1 MKDLVI
7 IGGKAPQSLSLSLSD
22 YRKIIAADSGYDTAR
37 KLGIAPDEVV
47 GDFDSTSFSSELE
60 ELGYNPCPRDKD
72 DTDAAIAI
80 KKASN
85 YDLVGGGEGRLDHTL
100 SLLSAF
106 RTIRVPD
113 TWFMLSDTII
123 FRSGR
128 IVFEAPIGIDLSIIP
143 LNEAVV
149 TTSGLRWDIKE
160 TLLSPFFISQSN
172 RVEKSRVEILA
183 DRVIMLRFFP
193 EDFSKVSFLR

>member
-1 MKDLVI
+1 ML
-7 IGGKAPQSLSLSLSD
+7 A
-22 YRKIIAADSGYDTAR
+22 IAASKGALFFWPIVVQIVT
-37 KLGIAPDEVV
+37 VV
-47 GDFDSTSFSSELE
+47 GSVRTGVYSSELE

-193 EDFSKVSFLR
+193 EDFSKVRFLR